1 MIRPNSDFQGTET
14 FSDLQQEMLNGECPA
29 GCRRCWEDEHNG
41 LFSYRS
47 NYGDDPSQRE
57 SIRYL
62 DLRNNNTCNLSCRI
76 CSPSFSST
84 WTKLVGDLEFERF
97 DVWPMLENIT
107 EGDLKEIYFT
117 GGEPMLNPDHW
128 KLLDRLIANGH
139 SQNINLRYNTNLST
153 SVYQGRSVTDLWKK
167 FKHISIY
174 ASLEAIGEP
183 AEYIRS
189 GLSWT
194 KAESTIENFLKFREQ
209 HQTIDISVFCTVGL
223 LNIWFL
229 QDLVDWCHQR
239 NMALNL
245 SVLEGPDFLS
255 LASLPDELKH
265 IIPKITL
272 SHDNYFNANLKI
284 LEIATSRAG
293 ETQHLFL
300 HTIAHIL
307 MMDKLR
313 GDHMFDLL
321 PKELQNFAKR
331 KVLLV

>member
-1 MIRPNSDFQGTET
+1 
-14 FSDLQQEMLNGECPA
+14 
-29 GCRRCWEDEHNG
+29 
-41 LFSYRS
+41 
-47 NYGDDPSQRE
+47 
-57 SIRYL
+57 
-62 DLRNNNTCNLSCRI
+62 
-76 CSPSFSST
+76 
-84 WTKLVGDLEFERF
+84 
-97 DVWPMLENIT
+97 
-107 EGDLKEIYFT
+107 
-117 GGEPMLNPDHW
+117 
-128 KLLDRLIANGH
+128 
-139 SQNINLRYNTNLST
+139 
-153 SVYQGRSVTDLWKK
+153 VTDLWKK

-245 SVLEGPDFLS
+245 SVLKGPDFLS

-272 SHDNYFNANLKI
+272 SHDNYFNTNLKI